1 MEDERDILKDDKPFS
16 YRLMGTGKA
25 QILYG
30 GRPVFV
36 AVGKDFK
43 RLDAA
48 IRMGDEYG
56 LQMAMAKMT
65 GNFKR
70 GNERSG
76 RGADPLDV

>member
-1 MEDERDILKDDKPFS
+1 MEDERGILKDEKPFS
-16 YRLMGTGKA
+16 YRLMGADKA

-48 IRMGDEYG
+48 IRLDDEYA

-70 GNERSG
+70 GNERKG
-76 RGADPLDV
+76 RGPGPL